1 MRRPIRRSDGCQAT
15 GQLLVTGAIVRPV
28 RRKSRGFTLI
38 EMMTVITIMTLLV
51 AIAVPNM
58 RSLIANQRAQSAAY
72 DLISDLALARSE
84 AVKRNKDVAL
94 SPSSG
99 WTEGWTIKTVG
110 TGEVVG
116 QRNPLGGGVQ
126 VTRSPSG
133 VTYDGSGRLSGAVA
147 TVRFEV
153 FDGYGSYRCITL
165 DPSGQPS
172 TKTKTCP

>member
-1 MRRPIRRSDGCQAT
+1 MQPFW
-15 GQLLVTGAIVRPV
+15 
-28 RRKSRGFTLI
+28 RKSRGFTLI
-38 EMMTVITIMTLLV
+38 ELMTVITIMTLLV
-51 AIAVPNM
+51 MVAVPNM

-94 SPSSG
+94 NPAAG
-99 WTEGWTIKTVG
+99 WTGGWTVKTVA

-126 VTRSPSG
+126 VTRSPAG
-133 VTYDGSGRLSGAVA
+133 VTYDGSGRLSGATD

-153 FDGYGSYRCITL
+153 FDGYASYRCITL